1 MTASTTYVSGQV
13 LTAGNMNSL
22 PWGIV
27 DATAGGTSG
36 RGWVQATSFFQVP
49 TSVADVTGMTLTFTP
64 VTGRLYRA
72 RFVTRCDNNSTS
84 QTFTAQITNASNTVL
99 NFKELY
105 LIATFS
111 GIMTVE
117 TILTGL
123 SGSTTLKA
131 RAYASA
137 VGNGYFN
144 AGATSPMQFSIEDI
158 GPST

>member
-36 RGWVQATSFFQVP
+36 RGWVQSTTGYLVP
-49 TSVADVTGMTLTFTP
+49 TTVADVTSMTITFTP

-72 RFVTRCDNNSTS
+72 RYTSRIDCNSTA
-84 QTFTAQITNASNTVL
+84 QLLTAQITNASNTVL
-99 NFKELY
+99 QERQVFPT
-105 LIATFS
+105 AS
-111 GIMTVE
+111 QSDIMDIEV
-117 TILTGL
+117 ILTGL
-123 SGSTTLKA
+123 SGSTTLKV
-131 RAYASA
+131 RAVAGTIANS
-137 VGNGYFN
+137 YFN
-144 AGATSPMQFSIEDI
+144 AGATSPMQFMVEDI